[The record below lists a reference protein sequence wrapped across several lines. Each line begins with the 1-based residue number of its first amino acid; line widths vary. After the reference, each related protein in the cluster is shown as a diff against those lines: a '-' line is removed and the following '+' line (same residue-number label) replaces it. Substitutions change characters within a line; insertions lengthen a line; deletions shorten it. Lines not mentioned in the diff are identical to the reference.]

1 MPKFSPSNEPLI
13 EFSSSIAYILDNVKK
28 CSDIMYGLAYLE
40 ENKYI
45 SNAWGIFYV
54 DVSESPGCFKVSMY
68 DSYASPT
75 DVSENTIKID
85 VKIKAFWDY
94 YYKGASKDN
103 YLDLYS
109 FISQYDELKK
119 KFVKPEPTTGG
130 KKYQAQTYKNYNK
143 KVGKSIEPLQRG
155 TPVEVPEFRFNPKN
169 VRSTFLS
176 LVQETYPHGNEED
189 IVPFLYPGLSKDK
202 HGNYYKVIGNSNT
215 VFTSH
220 LDTASREKSK
230 VVVHSYKNNGD
241 EFLCT
246 DGKTIL
252 GADDKS
258 GVSVMFYMMANN
270 VPGVYWFF
278 IGEERGG
285 IGSGKVIETL
295 DEYPFMVG
303 KNKVVSFD
311 RRNYNSVITQQMG
324 TKCCSDE
331 FAQSLC
337 SELNKSGL
345 KMTLDN
351 TGVFTDSANFINEI
365 SECTNI
371 SVGYFDE
378 HKTSEIQNISFLE
391 RLAKACVMVDWENLT
406 IGRNVSLN
414 TEVMRKYGRFMTA
427 LKKKRFS
434 STVTYKSSQ
443 EGYLELYI
451 DFNCGISTAFS
462 ELTFFNEYFTKY
474 GIDPIII
481 FQEELIKITLK

>member
-1 MPKFSPSNEPLI
+1 MPNFNPSNEPLI
-13 EFSSSIAYILDNVKK
+13 ELSSSIAYILDNVKG
-28 CSDIMYGLAYLE
+28 CNDVMYGFAYLE

-45 SNAWGIFYV
+45 SNAWGVYYV
-54 DVSESPGCFKVSMY
+54 DVSATPGCFKVYMY
-68 DSYASPT
+68 DSYSGNT
-75 DVSENTIKID
+75 DVKID
-85 VKIKAFWDY
+85 VKVRSFWDY
-94 YYKGASKDN
+94 YYKGKSKDN
-103 YLDLYS
+103 YNQLDS
-109 FISQYDELKK
+109 FISQYDEIKK
-119 KFVKPEPTTGG
+119 KFVKAESTTGG
-130 KKYQAQTYKNYNK
+130 KKPQTYTNY
-143 KVGKSIEPLQRG
+143 GKTYGYTGTTIEPLPRG
-155 TPVEVPEFRFNPKN
+155 IPVEVPEFRFDPKN
-169 VRSTFLS
+169 VRGTFLS
-176 LVQETYPHGNEED
+176 LVQETYPHGTEED
-189 IVPFLYPGLSKDK
+189 IVPLLYPGLKKDK

-220 LDTASREKSK
+220 LDTASRDKSK
-230 VVVHSYKNNGD
+230 VVVHSYKKDGD
-241 EFLCT
+241 EFFCT
-246 DGKTIL
+246 DRKTIL

-258 GVSVMFYMMANN
+258 GVSVMFYMMAHN

-285 IGSGKVIETL
+285 IGSGNVLETL
-295 DEYPFMVG
+295 DEYPFMEG

-324 TKCCSDE
+324 TRCCSDE
-331 FAQSLC
+331 FAKSLC
-337 SELNKSGL
+337 DELNKNGL

-391 RLAKACVMVDWENLT
+391 RLAKACINVDWENLT

-427 LKKKRFS
+427 LKKKKFS
-434 STVTYKSSQ
+434 NLVTYKSSQ
-443 EGYLELYI
+443 EGYLEILI
-451 DFNCGISTAFS
+451 DINSGISTAYS
-462 ELTFFNEYFTKY
+462 ELTFFKDHFTKY

-481 FQEELIKITLK
+481 FQEEIIKITLK